1 MSSRT
6 STRHETVL
14 NVKQYSARGST
25 RCEAARLEAM
35 FSTRRLLG
43 WRRCSLRGGSA
54 GTMQFTSGGLKT
66 VITICMSI
74 AASVSYTN
82 TIHYILQEVRFTEPE
97 LFKHMMSQFIAEFGH
112 HLLSAKRRR
121 TQQIARLTPMMPN
134 EAELMSFGK
143 ILENNMTVG
152 QCKLPLMDPVSSSNP
167 DFRSVDGA
175 AVEPKTL
182 QDANF
187 LKGSV
192 KDFINRLEAEPTM
205 REQKGSKHVR
215 NSGCGRK
222 KLVPCYF

>member
-54 GTMQFTSGGLKT
+54 GTMQFTSGGLK
-66 VITICMSI
+66 
-74 AASVSYTN
+74 